1 MTLVANVAIVH
12 VAIVWA
18 HLIAQFVWFLVGDI
32 FSLSACSAAKTA
44 RKYRQLVFI
53 HARVRMGSQGPRFN
67 RKSLRKAPMFVRRI
81 PRNTYVYLSARHV
94 PEYKQIRMVR
104 VLASTSG
111 FHFMIALLPRLTVN
125 RTTSAPCH
133 KVGIPLYDCCRA
145 RATENY
151 HAIQSQS

>member
-32 FSLSACSAAKTA
+32 FSRSACSAA
-44 RKYRQLVFI
+44 
-53 HARVRMGSQGPRFN
+53 N
-67 RKSLRKAPMFVRRI
+67 RPLLWFKNAFQEHDVQSRCASAPMFVRRI
-81 PRNTYVYLSARHV
+81 PRNTYVYLSAPRV

-145 RATENY
+145 RATGNY
-151 HAIQSQS
+151 HTIRDQS